1 MLSTGGLS
9 SVDRKQSLYM
19 KKEYITPQIV
29 ALNFVSELL
38 LSTSVVE
45 KESIGVVEEFGTDD
59 DFNTNRRK
67 GWANF
72 WEDSSPFN

>member
-1 MLSTGGLS
+1 
-9 SVDRKQSLYM
+9 M
-19 KKEYITPQIV
+19 KKEYITPKIEI
-29 ALNFVSELL
+29 ANFAPEVL
-38 LSTSVVE
+38 LSGSIE
-45 KESIGVVEEFGTDD
+45 KIGVNENLGTDD

>member
-1 MLSTGGLS
+1 
-9 SVDRKQSLYM
+9 M
-19 KKEYITPQIV
+19 KKEYIIPKIATV
-29 ALNFVSELL
+29 NLVLEYLL
-38 LSTSVVE
+38 AASVE
-45 KESIGVVEEFGTDD
+45 KESIGGVEGFGTDD

>member
-1 MLSTGGLS
+1 
-9 SVDRKQSLYM
+9 M

-38 LSTSVVE
+38 LPTSVVE